1 MKKLIAFA
9 AALVLISGCSSFDMS
24 AGHLRNT
31 VPRFTTFSTISP
43 LAMTTCIDNGW
54 IASGRSQLARAQTET
69 GYTLQ
74 STQKLVLDHEK
85 MPMYFVDINK
95 SREGSS
101 VRFYTNRADEIA
113 DRSMVSIIQRCD

>member
-1 MKKLIAFA
+1 MKKIALCYA
-9 AALVLISGCSSFDMS
+9 TLALVSGCASIDMS
-24 AGHLRNT
+24 ASHLRNT

-43 LAMTTCIDNGW
+43 QTMTTCIDDGW
-54 IASGRSQLARAQTET
+54 AASGHTRLTTTPTDT
-69 GYTLQ
+69 GFTLQ

-85 MPMYFVDINK
+85 LPMYFVDINT

-113 DRSMVSIIQRCD
+113 DRSMISIIQRCD

>member
-1 MKKLIAFA
+1 MKKIALCYA
-9 AALVLISGCSSFDMS
+9 TLALVNGCASIDMS
-24 AGHLRNT
+24 ASHLRNT

-43 LAMTTCIDNGW
+43 QAMTTCIDDGW
-54 IASGRSQLARAQTET
+54 AGSGHTRLTTTPTDT
-69 GYTLQ
+69 GFTLQ

-85 MPMYFVDINK
+85 LPMYFVDINT

-113 DRSMVSIIQRCD
+113 DRSMISIIQRCD

>member
-1 MKKLIAFA
+1 MKKIT
-9 AALVLISGCSSFDMS
+9 LISAMLILMSGCASIDMS
-24 AGHLRNT
+24 ASHLQST

-43 LAMTTCIDNGW
+43 QAMTTCIDNGW
-54 IASGRSQLARAQTET
+54 VTSGHTRLTSTQTKT

-74 STQKLVLDHEK
+74 SNQKLVLDHEK
-85 MPMYFVDINK
+85 LPMYFVDVNT

-113 DRSMVSIIQRCD
+113 DRSMIGIIQRCD